1 MWCGVLL
8 SASSWSGSEAS
19 AVDSPPDYTA
29 IQRAFLREDFQAVT
43 SLAPSFFEHYP
54 EAQET
59 PRVWVWLALSLDRL
73 QRSNEALRQLDLLK
87 IRLEPGAPLWPEVIF
102 WEGEISRLSHQT
114 LRAKLAYQRLLD
126 RFPNSSW
133 TSQAQLGLGMI
144 AMQEQAFDVAAQ
156 HVHEVALRQ
165 AGTPVA
171 LQALLLEG
179 FCDLRLQR
187 FQEAVTVLEP
197 LVGQLKEPNALT
209 QAAFYLGES
218 LSGLGRYS
226 EAARAYRQ
234 AIDSPQW
241 RHLALFG
248 LGWAD
253 YKIGR
258 CEESIEVFERYLSE
272 GTETDRGPSVASA
285 GAGHRTETLFAQGS
299 CFMRLGKEGEALR
312 RLQEVVSSDPRH
324 ALALESGLTIADA
337 YRKQGHWSLAK
348 ELLHTLLQHH
358 SDSLARAQIQLSLG
372 AVSLAEGNA
381 ARAKAAFELAVQ
393 SDQPSIR
400 QGALNGLGDVEIFLG
415 HLVAA
420 QRLYE
425 EALQVAE
432 GTPAAL
438 YATYQLGH
446 VQLQLGAFDEAAGIF
461 TRLSAT
467 GDSALADDAR
477 FALVITYLNQHRED
491 SAHAL
496 LDAIRVTRPADGFVA
511 GRAAY
516 YEALLALSE
525 DHAPQARR
533 LSREAMAKAP
543 GSDEAFETSLLLA
556 DLDVEAGERPEREV
570 LDALERMY
578 ASGQLPRHH
587 RAKLA
592 KRLGDLARGEH
603 ACPRAITWYEETAR
617 LLPSLSSEI
626 AYRIASCYEELG
638 DLDEAVRWYE
648 RIEEPPWR
656 VRGLLAAAKVL
667 ERQERAAEA
676 EAIYERLAHEPIP
689 EAGVVQERLAAL
701 REGSRHQSSII
712 QHLSSNPH
720 RLSPSTDE

>member
-1 MWCGVLL
+1 MGSERRGTWLVWCGVLL

-19 AVDSPPDYTA
+19 AVDAPPDYTT

-43 SLAPSFFEHYP
+43 SLAPAFFEQDP

-59 PRVWVWLALSLDRL
+59 ARVWVWLALSLDRL
-73 QRSNEALRQLDLLK
+73 QRSNEALKQLDLLK
-87 IRLEPGAPLWPEVIF
+87 IRLEPGDPLWPEVIF
-102 WEGEISRLSHQT
+102 WEGEISRLSQQT

-126 RFPNSSW
+126 RYPNSAW

-144 AMQEQAFDVAAQ
+144 AMQEQNFDVAAQ

-165 AGTPVA
+165 AGAPVA

-187 FQEAVTVLEP
+187 FQEAVAVLEP
-197 LVGQLKEPNALT
+197 LVGQLKEPNVVT

-218 LSGLGRYS
+218 LTGLGRYS
-226 EAARAYRQ
+226 EAARAYHQ

-258 CEESIEVFERYLSE
+258 CEESVEVFERYLSE
-272 GTETDRGPSVASA
+272 GKETAPGPSVASA
-285 GAGHRTETLFAQGS
+285 GAGHRTEALFAQGS
-299 CFMRLGKEGEALR
+299 CLMRLGKEGEALR

-337 YRKQGHWSLAK
+337 YRKERQWTLAR

-358 SDSLARAQIQLSLG
+358 SDPLSRAQIQLPLG
-372 AVSLAEGNA
+372 AVALAEGNA
-381 ARAKAAFELAVQ
+381 AHAKAVFGLAAQ
-393 SDQPSIR
+393 TDQPSVR
-400 QGALNGLGDVEIFLG
+400 QAALNGLGDVEMFLG

-420 QRLYE
+420 QRFYE
-425 EALQVAE
+425 EALRAAE

-446 VQLQLGAFDEAAGIF
+446 VQLQLGAFDEAAVIF

-477 FALVITYLNQHRED
+477 LALVITYLNQHRED

-496 LDAIRVTRPADGFVA
+496 LDAIRKTRPAEGFVA

-516 YEALLALSE
+516 YEALLALGE
-525 DHAPQARR
+525 DQALEARQ
-533 LSREAMAKAP
+533 LSLEAMAKAP
-543 GSDEAFETSLLLA
+543 GSDEAFEARLLLA
-556 DLDVEAGERPEREV
+556 DLEVEAGERPEREV
-570 LDALERMY
+570 VDALERLY
-578 ASGQLPRHH
+578 ASDQLPRHH
-587 RAKLA
+587 RATLA

-603 ACPRAITWYEETAR
+603 TCPRAITWYEETAR
-617 LLPSLSSEI
+617 LLPSLGSEV
-626 AYRIASCYEELG
+626 AYRIASCHEELG
-638 DLDEAVRWYE
+638 DLDEAARWYE

-656 VRGLLAAAKVL
+656 VRGLLAAAKLL

-676 EAIYERLAHEPIP
+676 EAIYEQLAHEPIP
-689 EAGVVQERLAAL
+689 EAQVVQERLAVL
-701 REGSRHQSSII
+701 HEETLGTR
-712 QHLSSNPH
+712 
-720 RLSPSTDE
+720 